1 MSRRMR
7 QQRRHRKYD
16 IVFLFVALVTIKPSN
31 MGGDCEG
38 VKGGDRRHSSV
49 SIAPLSRPQTR
60 NPLRNIDCI

>member
-1 MSRRMR
+1 MLRRMR

-38 VKGGDRRHSSV
+38 VKGATADIRLFPLPPCRIRRRETFCAAS
-49 SIAPLSRPQTR
+49 
-60 NPLRNIDCI
+60 NCM